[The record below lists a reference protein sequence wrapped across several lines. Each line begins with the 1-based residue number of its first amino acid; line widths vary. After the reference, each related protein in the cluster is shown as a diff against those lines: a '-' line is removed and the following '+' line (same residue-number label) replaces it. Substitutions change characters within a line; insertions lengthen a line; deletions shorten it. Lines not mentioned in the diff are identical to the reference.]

1 MIHLVDDD
9 EAVTNSCCFLLESQ
23 GYVVK
28 CWNQSEQFL
37 REAPL
42 ASVGIALL
50 DMRMPGIDGHEL
62 FRLMRE
68 ENSSLAVI
76 FLTGHGD
83 VPMAVKEIQ
92 CGAVDFLEKPIAAT
106 VLQLAIKKG
115 YEHSASL
122 AITND
127 LRKRFI
133 KLTPKEKTVAQLVY
147 SGLLNKDIAEQMN
160 IALRT
165 VEVHRSRVME
175 KMGVHNFAD
184 FLRRMSIIKE

>member
-106 VLQLAIKKG
+106 VLQLAIKKRLRALCQSG
-115 YEHSASL
+115 YYKRSQETFHKVNTKGKNSCPAGL
-122 AITND
+122 
-127 LRKRFI
+127 LRFI
-133 KLTPKEKTVAQLVY
+133 E
-147 SGLLNKDIAEQMN
+147 
-160 IALRT
+160 
-165 VEVHRSRVME
+165 
-175 KMGVHNFAD
+175 
-184 FLRRMSIIKE
+184 

>member
-1 MIHLVDDD
+1 
-9 EAVTNSCCFLLESQ
+9 
-23 GYVVK
+23 
-28 CWNQSEQFL
+28 
-37 REAPL
+37 
-42 ASVGIALL
+42 
-50 DMRMPGIDGHEL
+50 
-62 FRLMRE
+62 
-68 ENSSLAVI
+68 
-76 FLTGHGD
+76 
-83 VPMAVKEIQ
+83 MAVKEIQ